1 MTCGK
6 FGAYEAGRL
15 TAKEFAEHALTC
27 AECAELAALDARLD
41 RALSELREAAP
52 SSGLWGRIEAALS
65 EPGASAVE
73 KSERRPAKFR
83 SFADFFRLRPVFAVA
98 GAAVLLVLIG
108 GSGLLLKNALT
119 PSGILARRAL
129 ANVEIKEKHYSD
141 AIADL
146 EKLAGP
152 KIEAMDAQLGSLY
165 RDKLAVIDAQVERC
179 RAALS
184 SNPANAHIRQYLLA
198 ALRDKRETLTAALYG
213 R

>member
-6 FGAYEAGRL
+6 FEATEAGKL
-15 TAKEFAEHALTC
+15 TAKEFAEHARTC

-41 RALSELREAAP
+41 GVLTDLRKAAP
-52 SSGLWGRIEAALS
+52 SPGLWDRIETSLAEEKAS
-65 EPGASAVE
+65 VGKEP
-73 KSERRPAKFR
+73 ERRRAKLWNL
-83 SFADFFRLRPVFAVA
+83 SDFFRSRPAIAF
-98 GAAVLLVLIG
+98 GAAAALLTILAASGVLLKKSL
-108 GSGLLLKNALT
+108 S

-129 ANVEIKEKHYSD
+129 ANVEIKEKEYSD

-152 KIEAMDAQLGSLY
+152 KIVAMDPQLGSLY

-198 ALRDKRETLTAALYG
+198 ALHDKRETLTAALYG